1 MSKLGIEG
9 VFMTNIELTS
19 NREPKNNYFQAWDDV
34 FTYADNLKCNWLV
47 SKEIFNSRILPKAIE
62 NPEQYADLINEMVIV
77 SGEKLKRPGTLQKA
91 LRVLRKLKI
100 AKKRGEKILRSALV
114 ELFNS
119 GIEEPDFA
127 KRALTNAGFTN

>member
-9 VFMTNIELTS
+9 VFMTNIALTS
-19 NREPKNNYFQAWDDV
+19 NVEPKNNYFQVWDDV

-62 NPEQYADLINEMVIV
+62 NPEQYADLINEMVIA
-77 SGEKLKRPGTLQKA
+77 SGKKLKRPGTLKKA
-91 LRVLRKLKI
+91 LRILKKLKI